1 MYIANP
7 ITIYTIIVI
16 NNTCIIQVYMDPS
29 SLVEQKGIYL
39 ATSTGGNLIDTAHNY
54 IYMHVACMR
63 TRFDP

>member
-16 NNTCIIQVYMDPS
+16 NNTCIIQAYMDPS

-39 ATSTGGNLIDTAHNY
+39 ATSTGGNFILH
-54 IYMHVACMR
+54 IYTCM
-63 TRFDP
+63 

>member
-7 ITIYTIIVI
+7 ITIYIIIVI
-16 NNTCIIQVYMDPS
+16 NNTCIIQAYMDPS

-39 ATSTGGNLIDTAHNY
+39 VTSTGGNLILHII

-63 TRFDP
+63 MRFDP